1 LRNIKHMVG
10 VLLSVVCLVVLSGCG
25 GQAEEPVPT
34 VAPAPSAAAGENP
47 LNNAIIDYMNQR
59 DYSIAKANEIMET
72 YQPEE
77 GQTDYTNLISSLFTP
92 NFRADDELVDLL
104 QSMVQSKKTETG
116 FHMTSE
122 NGGSGDLVLEN
133 GVYKYAFQEQMAE
146 SDDTVT
152 TISHSATLLEDGS
165 QMDVKTESIQQG
177 GVPVL
182 ENWLQVKKQDDLY
195 QVQQF
200 YTDDGG
206 STHQLSQMRFRQ
218 EELSYAVYE
227 DVEEKPNS
235 IFESDGFFSD
245 GFVTSVTLKDGR
257 VTVMNDG
264 KELVFG
270 A

>member
-1 LRNIKHMVG
+1 
-10 VLLSVVCLVVLSGCG
+10 
-25 GQAEEPVPT
+25 
-34 VAPAPSAAAGENP
+34 
-47 LNNAIIDYMNQR
+47 
-59 DYSIAKANEIMET
+59 
-72 YQPEE
+72 
-77 GQTDYTNLISSLFTP
+77 
-92 NFRADDELVDLL
+92 
-104 QSMVQSKKTETG
+104 
-116 FHMTSE
+116 MTSE

-133 GVYKYAFQEQMAE
+133 GVYKYAFQEQMTE

-206 STHQLSQMRFRQ
+206 STHRLIQMRFRQ

-227 DVEEKPNS
+227 NVEEKPNS
-235 IFESDGFFSD
+235 IFESDEFLSD

-257 VTVMNDG
+257 VTVINDG

>member
-1 LRNIKHMVG
+1 MKNSKRMISI
-10 VLLSVVCLVVLSGCG
+10 LLSVVCAAAFTGCG

-34 VAPAPSAAAGENP
+34 VAPAPSAASGENP

-104 QSMVQSKKTETG
+104 QSMVQSEKTEAG

-133 GVYKYAFQEQMAE
+133 GVYKYTFQEQITE
-146 SDDTVT
+146 SDETVT

-182 ENWLQVKKQDDLY
+182 ENWLQVKKQDGAY

-206 STHQLSQMRFRQ
+206 STHQLIQMRFRQ
-218 EELSYAVYE
+218 EELSYAVY
-227 DVEEKPNS
+227 DNVEEKPAS
-235 IFESDGFFSD
+235 IFESDVFLAN
-245 GFVTSVTLKDGR
+245 GFVTSVTLKDGK
-257 VTVMNDG
+257 VTVENDG